1 MAWRDGRGSRQACFV
16 REAGSAGERRHT
28 CDRGHFTRVR
38 GRLTHAL
45 CRVDWNAVKQRIA
58 QTPGGIP

>member
-1 MAWRDGRGSRQACFV
+1 MQTCLV
-16 REAGSAGERRHT
+16 PEAGSEAEPRAT